1 MATPTGRYFQKFLS
15 TIMIF
20 KHPQFKSPMPLV
32 EKLDRAVFR
41 YGNYFI
47 MEMPADPEFLYHE
60 GVAMN
65 HCLQVCY
72 REYAERM
79 KTGAQRQF
87 SLIDLN
93 DGMPKVDIELSL
105 TESSYS
111 GEVQEPVVTQI
122 RGISNQCP
130 PDDRY
135 LPAIMEFMRNQGL
148 VFTHHGVPNFDGRC
162 DGDLVLERW
171 EKIKESN

>member
-1 MATPTGRYFQKFLS
+1 MRS
-15 TIMIF
+15 
-20 KHPQFKSPMPLV
+20 
-32 EKLDRAVFR
+32 
-41 YGNYFI
+41 
-47 MEMPADPEFLYHE
+47 
-60 GVAMN
+60 
-65 HCLQVCY
+65 
-72 REYAERM
+72 
-79 KTGAQRQF
+79 GAQRQF
-87 SLIDLN
+87 SLVDLN

-135 LPAIMEFMRNQGL
+135 LPAIVEFMRNQGL
-148 VFTHHGVPNFDGRC
+148 VFTGHGVTNFDGRC

-171 EKIKESN
+171 LEIQSGN